1 MEQEEQQLIRQ
12 AAEGQEQA
20 FEQLVLR
27 HQKGI
32 YNLKDSVQITAN
44 ILMMSKNTV
53 YMHLRNLEK

>member
-1 MEQEEQQLIRQ
+1 MAGSGKGTVS
-12 AAEGQEQA
+12 AALMKKNKEIVKRAYE
-20 FEQLVLR
+20 
-27 HQKGI
+27 KGI